1 MIKHSK
7 DYVKKNKIEVYK
19 EQGETLQKIDHMNER
34 VLAELG
40 PAAAGIHQMLKKLC
54 KDVGIDRKSLDSQE
68 LKLVPSSRLSN
79 SEDRVIGK
87 HSPSIDQNYHDFWY
101 EVNSDQKSS
110 AIVEQKNNSM
120 ATD

>member
-1 MIKHSK
+1 
-7 DYVKKNKIEVYK
+7 
-19 EQGETLQKIDHMNER
+19 MNER

-40 PAAAGIHQMLKKLC
+40 PEAAKLHQMLKTLC

-110 AIVEQKNNSM
+110 AIVEQKNSSK

>member
-1 MIKHSK
+1 
-7 DYVKKNKIEVYK
+7 V
-19 EQGETLQKIDHMNER
+19 NER
-34 VLAELG
+34 VLVELG
-40 PAAAGIHQMLKKLC
+40 PEGAKLQQLLKELC
-54 KDVGIDRKSLDSQE
+54 NAVGIDRKSLDSQE

-110 AIVEQKNNSM
+110 AIVEQKNSSKVINGNMQILSI
-120 ATD
+120 TKVQPLG

>member
-1 MIKHSK
+1 
-7 DYVKKNKIEVYK
+7 
-19 EQGETLQKIDHMNER
+19 
-34 VLAELG
+34 
-40 PAAAGIHQMLKKLC
+40 MLKELC
-54 KDVGIDRKSLDSQE
+54 NAVGIDQKSLESQE

-110 AIVEQKNNSM
+110 AIVEQKNSSKVTNGNMQILSI
-120 ATD
+120 TKVQPLG

>member
-1 MIKHSK
+1 
-7 DYVKKNKIEVYK
+7 
-19 EQGETLQKIDHMNER
+19 
-34 VLAELG
+34 
-40 PAAAGIHQMLKKLC
+40 MLKELC
-54 KDVGIDRKSLDSQE
+54 NRVGIDQKSLESQE

-110 AIVEQKNNSM
+110 AMVDQKNSSM